1 VVAAL
6 ISAFLRRLRT
16 RALSAL
22 RALSPARRQGGQYTC
37 ATNDLTARFEEQL
50 STAADA
56 AISLARRDLYHV
68 IWRPL
73 SPAERLAARGEVT
86 IGDVATIMQL
96 RYGIIVVPRE
106 PIAAAL
112 RTAYEA
118 RSGRIDLKTDA
129 YTIDH

>member
-1 VVAAL
+1 VIAAP
-6 ISAFLRRLRT
+6 ISALRRRLRT
-16 RALSAL
+16 RALTAL

-37 ATNDLTARFEEQL
+37 ATNHLTARFEQQL

-56 AISLARRDLYHV
+56 AISLARRDLYDV
-68 IWRPL
+68 TWRPL

-86 IGDVATIMQL
+86 IDDVATIMQL

-118 RSGRIDLKTDA
+118 RSGRIDLTTDA
-129 YTIDH
+129 YAH